1 MKYSDLFLGLI
12 CLLLFGIYEILMMYF
27 YLVKSNIIVSALLIF
42 PTTKSLLFS
51 IELFKSFL
59 NKI

>member
-42 PTTKSLLFS
+42 PATKSLLFS